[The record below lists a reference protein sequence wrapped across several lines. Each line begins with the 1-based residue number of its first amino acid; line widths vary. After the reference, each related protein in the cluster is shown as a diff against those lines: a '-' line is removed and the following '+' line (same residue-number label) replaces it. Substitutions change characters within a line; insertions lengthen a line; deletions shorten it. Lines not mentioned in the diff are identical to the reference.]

1 MFRGNSILKNKLK
14 SKLKNILLN
23 HYYGTTDE
31 LQVVED
37 NIGNHYFEIKEN
49 GNELVFQLKNFLP
62 YFEESL
68 IIKNRKTGKRLS
80 IPFKKSKAVLTASE
94 LDEIDELGYYNVFLK
109 VFVNGE
115 TFLERSKYH
124 HQNGGKKLLNL
135 KNGKIAEF
143 YPTINYNLSFKYK
156 EAPYQ
161 AELSSI
167 KLNNGLLELDGIV
180 NLLQDIDFDRMEF
193 LIFSDTKGRAFPCEY
208 EASGN
213 NKLNFKSF
221 INFDFNEK
229 LLNTSWDTKIRLI
242 KDDIVIYNANLKTY
256 KLFDSYNNEDKI
268 FEAVKSDE
276 KNISEVFYTDNQFNL
291 KLDIISK
298 EKSKNLM
305 ELAKGEDIY
314 NHHSKNLEID
324 DNLVFFESFNG
335 LYAHNPKYI
344 YEKMLELGYGEKY
357 KFVWNLKDKNT
368 EIPGNP
374 IIVGNRDEEYYKYLS
389 KAKYWINNTSFPR
402 LYKKGHEYLQT
413 WHGTPYKKLSY
424 DVDENDEI
432 YLDEFIEE
440 SHNWDCLITSNSYST
455 KTLKESLNFKN
466 KILESG
472 YPAND
477 VFYTKNQAFKDSLKD
492 KLNIPKDKKIVLYA
506 PTYRK
511 EAVVLDVKKLHDNLN
526 EDFIFIIKNH
536 PNNFESLETDIND
549 FVMDLSSHDDIHEL
563 YLISDILIT
572 DYSSVSFDFAHGRKP
587 ILFYVPDIEAY
598 LAENLLFKE
607 IRGDFPGPQFT
618 NVDELI
624 DSIKNIDE
632 ISENYKEKY
641 EIFYNKYCSI
651 GHGSASEE
659 IIKAVFDDGGLK

>member
-1 MFRGNSILKNKLK
+1 M
-14 SKLKNILLN
+14 LN
-23 HYYGTTDE
+23 HYYGTADE
-31 LQVVED
+31 LQIVED
-37 NIGNHYFEIKEN
+37 NIENHYFEIKEN
-49 GNELVFQLKNFLP
+49 GDELIFQLKNFWP
-62 YFEESL
+62 FFEENL

-80 IPFKKSKAVLTASE
+80 IPFNKSKAVLNARE
-94 LDEIDELGYYNVFLK
+94 LDEIDELEYYNVFLQ
-109 VFVNGE
+109 VFLKGE
-115 TFLERSKYH
+115 TFLQRSHYN
-124 HQNGGKKLLNL
+124 HQNGGRKLLNF

-193 LIFSDTKGRAFPCEY
+193 LIFSDAKGRAFPCEY
-208 EASGN
+208 KEAGK
-213 NKLNFKSF
+213 NKLYFKSF
-221 INFDFNEK
+221 IEFDFNEE

-242 KDDIVIYNANLKTY
+242 NDDIVIYNANFKTY

-268 FEAVKSDE
+268 FEVINSEE
-276 KNISEVFYTDNQFNL
+276 KNLSEVFYTDNQFNL

-314 NHHSKNLEID
+314 NHHSENLEID
-324 DNLVFFESFNG
+324 DDLVFFESFNG
-335 LYAHNPKYI
+335 LYSHNPKYI
-344 YEKMLELGYGEKY
+344 YEKMLELGYGEKC

-374 IIVGNRDEEYYKYLS
+374 IIVGNRDDDYYKYLA
-389 KAKYWINNTSFPR
+389 KAKYWINNNGFPR

-424 DVDENDEI
+424 NVDENDEI
-432 YLDEFIEE
+432 YLDEFLEE
-440 SHNWDCLITSNSYST
+440 SHNWDYLITSNKHST
-455 KTLKESLNFKN
+455 KTFKESLNFKN
-466 KILESG
+466 EILEFG

-477 VFYTKNQAFKDSLKD
+477 VFYTKNQDFKDSLKD
-492 KLNIPKDKKIVLYA
+492 KLNIPKDKRVVLYA

-511 EAVVLDVKKLHDNLN
+511 EAVDLDLRKLHDGLS

-536 PNNFESLETDIND
+536 PNYPESIETDMED
-549 FVMDLSSHDDIHEL
+549 FVMDLSNHDDIHEL
-563 YLISDILIT
+563 YLISDILIS
-572 DYSSVSFDFAHGRKP
+572 DYSSASFDFAHSRKP
-587 ILFYVPDIEAY
+587 ILLYVPDLEAY
-598 LAENLLFKE
+598 LAEGLLFKE
-607 IRGDFPGPQFT
+607 IRNDFPSPQLT
-618 NVDELI
+618 NVEDLI

-632 ISENYKEKY
+632 ISEAYKEKY

-651 GHGSASEE
+651 GHGTASED
-659 IIKAVFDDGGLK
+659 IIKAFFDEGGLK